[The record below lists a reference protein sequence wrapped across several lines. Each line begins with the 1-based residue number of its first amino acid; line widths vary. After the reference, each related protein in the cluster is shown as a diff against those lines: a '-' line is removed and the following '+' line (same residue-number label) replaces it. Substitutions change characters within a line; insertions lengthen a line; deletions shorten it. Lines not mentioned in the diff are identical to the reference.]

1 MSEIPFD
8 LKLQP
13 DWVKESAAPNPY
25 ARFEGYEDDSRGN
38 SARQGKFRTDDRR
51 GFRGQPSRGND
62 SRGPRRP
69 GGPGGPSGGGRPQ
82 GGERRGDQGNRPGNR
97 GDHRGEKGRPPFR
110 GEGTRDSRD
119 QQRGPRPPQA
129 PAVPETPA
137 PVFVEFLPDAAC
149 ITAIARQIKETGHA
163 YPLFDLARLFLARPE
178 RHRVKIVANDAT
190 QPLFQAG
197 EGGSV
202 ALNAAQLEQRAF
214 ATSRDQFYTVETQQ
228 TEEIKGTFTR
238 VARCRISG
246 VLLGPSNHHSY
257 QAALRRL
264 YDTRFSRRMS
274 FEEFSRNNIENV
286 DDPAVVEAWK
296 EQARQITVWK
306 TKDEENPLTFN
317 SEADAERHFREHHL
331 PSLIQQ
337 KTTLEISGEV
347 SRRLSDQRLANAIR
361 NVWEK
366 QRGYPGQ
373 MMYHLRRAFNAQ
385 GLHVFK
391 HRKQRLYVTSHRPVT
406 FSGGSGLSSNI
417 ASILEH
423 IAAHPQCT
431 RADLAAKL
439 LPENHEDPEFP
450 RLKSAL
456 AADFHWLVQS
466 GHLIEFQDG
475 KLDLPLQ
482 REAGG
487 AGHSAKDEADELE
500 AHAEPVEAS
509 AEAAAPAPA
518 PEVVTEVTAPE
529 ASAPAEA
536 AVVEPPAP
544 EAPVEAIAP
553 EPVIEAVATP
563 VVEETPVQETPAPE
577 AAVSPEPVAEA
588 APAPVEQEQPV
599 NPTA

>member
-25 ARFEGYEDDSRGN
+25 ARFEGHEDDSRGH
-38 SARQGKFRTDDRR
+38 SGRQGKFRSDDRR
-51 GFRGQPSRGND
+51 GFGGKPFRGNE
-62 SRGPRRP
+62 SRGPGRS
-69 GGPGGPSGGGRPQ
+69 GGPGGGDRSQKFERRNDRGGRP
-82 GGERRGDQGNRPGNR
+82 GD
-97 GDHRGEKGRPPFR
+97 KSRPPFR
-110 GEGTRDSRD
+110 GEGSRD
-119 QQRGPRPPQA
+119 QQPRGPRPPQA
-129 PAVPETPA
+129 PVVPETPA
-137 PVFVEFLPDAAC
+137 PVFVEFLPDPAC

-190 QPLFQAG
+190 QPLFQCG
-197 EGGSV
+197 EGGPV
-202 ALNAAQLEQRAF
+202 ALNSAQLEQRAF
-214 ATSRDQFYTVETQQ
+214 AAARDQFYVVETQQ

-246 VLLGPSNHHSY
+246 TLLGPSNHHSY

-264 YDTRFSRRMS
+264 YDSRFSRRMS

-306 TKDEENPLTFN
+306 TKDEENPLTFD
-317 SEADAERHFREHHL
+317 SEAGAERHFREHHL
-331 PSLIQQ
+331 PTLIQQ
-337 KTTLEISGEV
+337 KTTLEVPGEV
-347 SRRLSDQRLANAIR
+347 SRRLPDQRLANAIR

-406 FSGGSGLSSNI
+406 FSGGSGLSPNI
-417 ASILEH
+417 ASILAH

-487 AGHSAKDEADELE
+487 GHSAKDEGDEPE
-500 AHAEPVEAS
+500 VHAGT
-509 AEAAAPAPA
+509 AEEAAPAA
-518 PEVVTEVTAPE
+518 TTDA
-529 ASAPAEA
+529 
-536 AVVEPPAP
+536 
-544 EAPVEAIAP
+544 AP
-553 EPVIEAVATP
+553 EPAAES
-563 VVEETPVQETPAPE
+563 PAPE
-577 AAVSPEPVAEA
+577 AAAPVETPVAESVAETPVEAVASEPVSAPVVEEPA
-588 APAPVEQEQPV
+588 APEAMAVPEPAEPAAEEAPTPAGHEQP
-599 NPTA
+599 TA